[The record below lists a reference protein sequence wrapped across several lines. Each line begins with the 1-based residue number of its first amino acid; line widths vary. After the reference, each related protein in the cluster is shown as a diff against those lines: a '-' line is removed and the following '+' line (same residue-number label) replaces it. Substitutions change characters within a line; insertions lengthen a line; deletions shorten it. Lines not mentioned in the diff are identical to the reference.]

1 IMQTIITIP
10 FLLIIMFI
18 SYNTENIIK
27 NIAQNINNIN
37 DLITKLYY
45 PAGAYIKLITNYK
58 TIELIKFIT
67 INISLFII
75 TILIVGKIYFN
86 INSNVKSVKIKKHTK
101 NYKIKT
107 SSPWKALIKKEI
119 NRFINSPVFIIN
131 AGFGLVLFIIG
142 CIFTV
147 IKFDAVAQTLIQND
161 PKLTIEKIKDYI
173 PAILFAFICFTSFM
187 TSITSSMISLEGK
200 TFNILKSLPVK
211 PYDIIKSKVNAAIL
225 IMLPCIFI
233 GDIIIFIK
241 FKFDIINMILI
252 TVTSVLL
259 PLVSETVGII
269 INLKYPRMDAKND
282 TEVVKQSLSSS
293 ISVFAGMGIIAVTLF
308 ILYKLLNNSVSNINI
323 LIIFLLSFTI
333 IYLGLLKLLHIS
345 CDKNFDNIEA

>member
-1 IMQTIITIP
+1 MR
-10 FLLIIMFI
+10 
-18 SYNTENIIK
+18 
-27 NIAQNINNIN
+27 
-37 DLITKLYY
+37 
-45 PAGAYIKLITNYK
+45 
-58 TIELIKFIT
+58 
-67 INISLFII
+67 
-75 TILIVGKIYFN
+75 
-86 INSNVKSVKIKKHTK
+86 KK
-101 NYKIKT
+101 
-107 SSPWKALIKKEI
+107 KK
-119 NRFINSPVFIIN
+119 
-131 AGFGLVLFIIG
+131 
-142 CIFTV
+142 
-147 IKFDAVAQTLIQND
+147 
-161 PKLTIEKIKDYI
+161 
-173 PAILFAFICFTSFM
+173 
-187 TSITSSMISLEGK
+187 K

-293 ISVFAGMGIIAVTLF
+293 ISVFTGMGIIAVTLF
-308 ILYKLLNNSVSNINI
+308 ILYKLLNNNVSNINI
-323 LIIFLLSFTI
+323 LIIFLLSFAI
-333 IYLGLLKLLHIS
+333 IYLGFLKLLHIS